1 MMCKEI
7 IRSAP
12 VTRGVRGALVAML
25 VSFAAVACSAGAPQQ
40 GPTATQSQVEKNA
53 QLEKNKELVIGFY
66 KALFDER
73 NVAEAFRKY
82 ATPNYIQHSPLADDV
97 PTTITFLQNMLDNLP
112 QHGWEL
118 KRVIAEGDL
127 VFLFVHSWNTP
138 GDPGRAIGE
147 IFRVENGRV
156 AEHWEVMQTVVKMEG
171 RSMF

>member
-7 IRSAP
+7 IQR
-12 VTRGVRGALVAML
+12 TRITNGVRGAVLAVL
-25 VSFAAVACSAGAPQQ
+25 VSFAAIACSTGAPKQ
-40 GPTATQSQVEKNA
+40 GPAVTQAQVERNSH
-53 QLEKNKELVIGFY
+53 LEKNKQLVIGFY
-66 KALFDER
+66 KALFDEHK
-73 NVAEAFRKY
+73 VAEAFRKY
-82 ATPNYIQHSPLADDV
+82 ATPDYIQHSPLADDV

-112 QHGWEL
+112 EHGWEL

-138 GDPGRAIGE
+138 ADPGRAIGE
-147 IFRVENGRV
+147 IFRVENGHV